1 MEHNLL
7 VTLAGLLVLGIFCQW
22 LAWRL
27 KTPAILPL
35 LASGFLIGPVFSLV
49 EPSAMFGD
57 LFFPIISLLVGI
69 ILFEG
74 ALTLNL
80 KEARAVVGTVRNLI
94 TIGAAITWLGG
105 ALAARYVLQLD
116 WSLSILFGALIIV
129 TGPTVIAPLLRNV
142 RPNHKISSIL
152 MWEGILID
160 PLGALIA
167 LLVYEYIV
175 AEGGGAHATDPVLG
189 FLQIILI
196 GTAAGLLGGVIIEQM
211 LRRYLVPDYLRD
223 IVVLGM
229 VVGIFAL
236 ADMFQAESGLLA
248 VTVMGMYLANRNLQ
262 QLQAIWHFKEKLS
275 ILFISGLFII
285 LAANIEMET
294 LALLDWR
301 SLLVLGIV
309 IFAIRPISMQVS
321 AIGSNLTRKDRLFL
335 SWIAPRGIVAAAVTA
350 LFTFRLVE
358 LGYTEALVL
367 EPLVF
372 LIIVG
377 TVVLQGLTAKPFARF
392 LGVAEADPQG
402 FLLMGAHSFA
412 RMLAKAIQTE
422 GFTVRL
428 VDTNF
433 DNVRAGRMEG
443 LDVYYGNVLSE
454 YTEDHIELSGIGR
467 LLSLTSNDEANALA
481 CRHHQEE
488 FGSSEIY
495 QLLPRS
501 MAEGSK
507 SRAPSRFALGRLLF
521 SDGITY
527 QRLAEFI
534 REGAAIKRTQL
545 TEQFT
550 YANYLEQYQDR
561 FVPLMAIRGKRVQVA
576 TLDDPF
582 QPQPGWLLLS
592 LVKAVVPEKKA
603 QTVTPE
609 TVDSV
614 IESGATVTEPATLTP
629 QGE

>member
-7 VTLAGLLVLGIFCQW
+7 IVLAGLLVLGIFCQW

-35 LASGFLIGPVFSLV
+35 LASGFLVGPVFHLV
-49 EPSAMFGD
+49 EPRAMFGD
-57 LFFPIISLLVGI
+57 LFFPMISLLVAI

-74 ALTLNL
+74 ALTLNF

-105 ALAARYVLQLD
+105 TLAAHYILQLE

-142 RPNHKISSIL
+142 RPNHQISSIL

-167 LLVYEYIV
+167 LLVFEWIV
-175 AEGGGAHATDPVLG
+175 AEGGAAHATNPVLG
-189 FLQIILI
+189 FLQILFI
-196 GTAAGLLGGVIIEQM
+196 GLAVGLVAGVLVEQM

-223 IVVLGM
+223 IVVLGV
-229 VVGIFAL
+229 VVGAFAVS
-236 ADMFQAESGLLA
+236 DWFQAESGLLA
-248 VTVMGMYLANRNLQ
+248 VTVMGMFLANRNLQ

-275 ILFISGLFII
+275 ILFISGLFIV
-285 LAANIEMET
+285 LAANVQMET

-301 SLLVLGIV
+301 SLLVLGVV
-309 IFAIRPISMQVS
+309 IFLIRPISLQVS
-321 AIGSNLTRKDRLFL
+321 AVGSNLTRKERLFL

-358 LGYTEALVL
+358 LGYAEAQIL

-402 FLLMGAHSFA
+402 FLIMGAHPFA
-412 RMLAKAIQTE
+412 RMLAKAIQSE

-443 LDVYYGNVLSE
+443 LDIYYGNVLSE

-481 CRHHQEE
+481 CRHHQDE
-488 FGSSEIY
+488 FGSSEVY

-501 MAEGSK
+501 MAERSK
-507 SRAPSRFALGRLLF
+507 SRSPSRFALGRLLF
-521 SDGITY
+521 GEGATY
-527 QRLAEFI
+527 LRLAELM
-534 REGAAIKRTQL
+534 RTGAAIKRTQL
-545 TEQFT
+545 TDQFT
-550 YANYLEQYQDR
+550 YANYLEQYQER
-561 FVPLMAIRGKRVQVA
+561 FVPLMAIRGKQVQVA
-576 TLDDPF
+576 TIEDPF
-582 QPQPGWLLLS
+582 QPQPGWMLLS
-592 LVKAVVPEKKA
+592 LVAA
-603 QTVTPE
+603 VTPE
-609 TVDSV
+609 ERAPEEEIGRFSDWEMRDRVGPT
-614 IESGATVTEPATLTP
+614 IA
-629 QGE
+629 